1 MEFTLA
7 LEFTFSSQRTLY
19 FYSFFVNITILPYRL
34 RILHPFRHGIPFVK
48 SNALLEFRLFKR
60 KLREIILQ
68 IIHQLAD
75 TFPCLVI
82 YHKEPLTAHVLHP
95 LSDHWNIG
103 MWGIYLG
110 DDPDQRPQEKISAAV
125 TEQVKWLIGCL
136 YDSDHIRLKGKAGQ
150 SYAEMLGFRIFS
162 R

>member
-1 MEFTLA
+1 M
-7 LEFTFSSQRTLY
+7 
-19 FYSFFVNITILPYRL
+19 NITILPYRL
-34 RILHPFRHGIPFVK
+34 RILHPFRHGISFVK

-82 YHKEPLTAHVLHP
+82 YHKDPLTAHVLHP
-95 LSDHWNIG
+95 LSDHWNVG
-103 MWGIYLG
+103 MGGIYLG
-110 DDPDQRPQEKISAAV
+110 DDPDQRPQEKILAAV
-125 TEQVKWLIGCL
+125 TEQVKRLIGCL
-136 YDSDHIRLKGKAGQ
+136 YNSDHIRLKGKAGQ